1 MKTYWISLYLYIS
14 NKDNL
19 KKYGEKA
26 IPVIKSYGGTPI
38 VRGGRLKSFSDTNIV
53 RTVIWEFPSYD
64 DAISCHESTDYKS
77 AWSYAAGTTKRIMFI
92 VEGVDQEHI

>member
-1 MKTYWISLYLYIS
+1 MKTYWISLYLDIS

-26 IPVIKSYGGTPI
+26 IPVIKSYGGKSI
-38 VRGGRLKSFSDTNIV
+38 VRGGRLTSFSNTNIV

-64 DAISCHESTDYKS
+64 DAMSCHESNDYKS
-77 AWSYAAGTTKRIMFI
+77 AWSYAEGTTKRIMFI
-92 VEGVDQEHI
+92 VEGVDQEQI

>member
-1 MKTYWISLYLYIS
+1 MKTYWISLYLDIS

-26 IPVIKSYGGTPI
+26 IPVIKSYGGKPI
-38 VRGGRLKSFSDTNIV
+38 VTCCRLKSISDTNIV
-53 RTVIWEFPSYD
+53 RTVIWEFPNYD

-77 AWSYAAGTTKRIMFI
+77 AWSYAEDTTKRIMFI
-92 VEGVDQEHI
+92 VEGVDQEQI

>member
-1 MKTYWISLYLYIS
+1 MKTYWISLYLDIS

-26 IPVIKSYGGTPI
+26 IPVIKSYGGKPI

-53 RTVIWEFPSYD
+53 RTVIWEFPSYQR
-64 DAISCHESTDYKS
+64 AIECHDSKEYQDGWELAK
-77 AWSYAAGTTKRIMFI
+77 GTTKRHMQVI
-92 VEGVDQEHI
+92 EGFNIE